1 MSLFVMVAFGVTL
14 YAMSVLLT
22 QRAAGG
28 DFSISLLS
36 AAFGGSAVI
45 AGLLA
50 PRIGRYADD
59 HSVRGLTVVGGAL
72 GAAAMFLFAVAQ
84 SPWLVLVA
92 FWFLLGPAAGMTL
105 YEPAYVAMGQWVT
118 DGHRNKAIG
127 LLSLVAG
134 LAGPIFVP
142 ATGALLE
149 AFGWR
154 MTAAALGVVFLVAGL
169 GASTVYPRHKPGEHR
184 EYSLDRV
191 RWSRFTGDHRLAYL
205 TLAVV
210 LTFAVMNS
218 VFFHRVAVFEEQGFD
233 VGLVAILAGIS
244 GLLTFPGRYL
254 MPRVAEHI
262 AATTLFTIAC
272 AGIVVSMVL
281 AVVGSSV
288 VAMVAF
294 FVLFGIF
301 FGILLPT
308 RAVIMNSWYS
318 GEDYGAIMGKQWAA
332 AAVVGGLTPW
342 LVGVMRDALGS
353 YTVPLIV
360 LTSMVV
366 AAAAFNTAAA
376 RRSRNTS
383 RSSMR

>member
-22 QRAAGG
+22 ERAAGG
-28 DFSISLLS
+28 EFSISLLS

-59 HSVRGLTVVGGAL
+59 HSVRGLTIAGGAL
-72 GAAAMFLFAVAQ
+72 GAAAMLLFAVAQ
-84 SPWLVLVA
+84 TPWLVLVA

-105 YEPAYVAMGQWVT
+105 YEPAYVAMGQWVV

-127 LLSLVAG
+127 LLSLIAG
-134 LAGPIFVP
+134 LAGPVFVP
-142 ATGALLE
+142 ATGAFLE

-154 MTAAALGVVFLVAGL
+154 VTAAALGGVFFVSGL
-169 GASTVYPRHKPGEHR
+169 AASTLYPRHKPGEHR
-184 EYSLDRV
+184 DYTLDRI
-191 RWSRFTGDHRLAYL
+191 RWARFFGDRRLLYL
-205 TLAVV
+205 TLAVI
-210 LTFAVMNS
+210 LTFAAMNS
-218 VFFHRVAVFEEQGFD
+218 IIFHRVAVFEEQGFD
-233 VGLVAILAGIS
+233 VALVAILAGIS

-254 MPRVAEHI
+254 MPRMAERI
-262 AATTLFTIAC
+262 AGTTLFTIAC

-281 AVVGSSV
+281 AVVGSSA
-288 VAMVAF
+288 VAMVGF
-294 FVLFGIF
+294 FVLYGIF

-308 RAVIMNSWYS
+308 RAVIMNGWYS

-342 LVGVMRDALGS
+342 LVGVMRDVLGG

-360 LTSMVV
+360 LTAMV
-366 AAAAFNTAAA
+366 AAAAVFNMAAA
-376 RRSRNTS
+376 RRSAAYPS
-383 RSSMR
+383 PSSS